1 MNTAHDALRHLVA
14 GLAYRAAAALRDC
27 PASFAEFVAG
37 EGAKSPH
44 ELVTHL
50 RGLLAMVAAHLAGD
64 QPVRPEPA
72 SWADEVAALGPALRR
87 VDELLAA
94 GAVPTSVSLEQL
106 LHGPL
111 SDALHHVGQLAL
123 LRRLAGCPMPATHYF
138 RAEVVTGEIA
148 AV

>member
-1 MNTAHDALRHLVA
+1 MTTAHDALRHLVA
-14 GLAYRAAAALRDC
+14 GLAFRAAAALRDC
-27 PASFAEFVAG
+27 PDGFAAFVAG

-50 RGLLAMVAAHLAGD
+50 RGLLTVVAAHLAGD
-64 QPVRPEPA
+64 EPVGPEPLD
-72 SWADEVAALGPALRR
+72 WADELAALGPALRR

-94 GAVPTSVSLEQL
+94 GAVPAAVSLEQL

-123 LRRLAGCPMPATHYF
+123 LRRLAGCPMPATRYF
-138 RAEVVTGEIA
+138 RAEVVTGDIAEI
-148 AV
+148 